1 MMSLYVPLLI
11 VFLYDERER
20 RNPCR
25 TAVHNQALQHL
36 LALGS
41 KFPQEF
47 RQIISQN
54 SIYKAKLQSA
64 VQGQQSANARTST
77 SSAAPSVSA
86 QANRPQIVLGK
97 IDVSKF
103 VQKWSHY
110 RRKGEEW
117 PQAFWYTSSPLTL
130 IIISIKWVW
139 NSIFIATTCWYSH
152 F

>member
-1 MMSLYVPLLI
+1 MSLSFIDQKAKLTIASFLFFILESYMMSLYVPLLI

-20 RNPCR
+20 RNPYR
-25 TAVHNQALQHL
+25 TAVHSQALQLL

-64 VQGQQSANARTST
+64 VQGQQAVNSRSGAPST
-77 SSAAPSVSA
+77 APSAAA

-97 IDVSKF
+97 IDPSKF
-103 VQKWSHY
+103 VQK
-110 RRKGEEW
+110 
-117 PQAFWYTSSPLTL
+117 
-130 IIISIKWVW
+130 
-139 NSIFIATTCWYSH
+139 
-152 F
+152 